1 MSIFSKALRELS
13 DVLASCAALEEAV
26 ERAGNAILASLKRGG
41 KLLTCGN
48 GGSAADALHLA
59 EELVGRYDADRR
71 ALPAVC
77 LNADVTA
84 LTCIANDYGYD
95 RVFSRQVEALGKPGD
110 VLVGFTTSGNSPNVL
125 AAFRAAGEIGV
136 TTVFLGGK
144 NGGAAKSLCDHEII
158 VPSFTTAR
166 IQEVH
171 TLILHQWLEAVD
183 ATDWSTLGTKSI
195 SGS

>member
-1 MSIFSKALRELS
+1 MKVFSEALAELS
-13 DVLASCAALEEAV
+13 LVLASCTALNDAV
-26 ERAGNAILASLKRGG
+26 DRAGNAILSSLQRGG

-95 RVFSRQVEALGKPGD
+95 RVFSRQVEALGRPGD

-125 AAFRAAGEIGV
+125 AAFRVARDLGV

-144 NGGAAKSLCDHEII
+144 NGGAAKNLCDHEII
-158 VPSFTTAR
+158 IPSFTTAR

-183 ATDWSTLGTKSI
+183 AADWSA
-195 SGS
+195 